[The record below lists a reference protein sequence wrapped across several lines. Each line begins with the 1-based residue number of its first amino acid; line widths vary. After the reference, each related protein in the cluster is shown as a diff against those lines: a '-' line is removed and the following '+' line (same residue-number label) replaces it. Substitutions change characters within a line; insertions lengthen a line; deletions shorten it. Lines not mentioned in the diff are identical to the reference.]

1 MAMMAAGRA
10 VSANPGPCRIVRAT
24 SGGLIEGFLFFSVP
38 IESQL
43 ERFDRIECASRAST
57 TSHDSC
63 ERTGR
68 ADLSETPQ
76 D

>member
-10 VSANPGPCRIVRAT
+10 VSADTRPCWVVRAT
-24 SGGLIEGFLFFSVP
+24 SGGLIEEFLFFVP

-43 ERFDRIECASRAST
+43 ERFDRIECASRASST
-57 TSHDSC
+57 PNDSC

-68 ADLSETPQ
+68 VDRSETPQ